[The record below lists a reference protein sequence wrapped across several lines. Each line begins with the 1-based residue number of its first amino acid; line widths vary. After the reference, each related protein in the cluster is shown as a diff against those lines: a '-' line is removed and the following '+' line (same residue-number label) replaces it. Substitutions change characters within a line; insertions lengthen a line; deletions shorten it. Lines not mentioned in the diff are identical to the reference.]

1 MKTSNEL
8 KEKNR
13 SYYAEKVIFSKSDPS
28 FSSDKVRNNIGKFL
42 KVAMVVANAT

>member
-1 MKTSNEL
+1 MNWRRKIEVI
-8 KEKNR
+8 
-13 SYYAEKVIFSKSDPS
+13 YAEKVIFSKSDHS